1 MQDQAEGERD
11 GESVTIAP
19 ADIHP
24 EAVEGW
30 YDGIDQGHDGENDF
44 DQDGDGQELRQ
55 LP

>member
-1 MQDQAEGERD
+1 MQSRQRA
-11 GESVTIAP
+11 SVTVSPLVIAP

-24 EAVEGW
+24 EAAEGW
-30 YDGIDQGHDGENDF
+30 YDGIDQDQDGENDF